1 MAIACILQRSCW
13 TNLID
18 AYHQKFHD
26 SPRTYMWGTKRL
38 DNILVDP
45 DLTQAIEHKGYL
57 GMHEGA
63 ETDHVYANMDL
74 NDKVAN
80 QGAVHRPIT
89 TKSRD
94 FLLAQSDKVKNFLD
108 ELVPSA
114 KHENYKPRVIKLARS
129 FSTHGPTQDN
139 VRVYQQ
145 MNNSFS
151 IISPKALP
159 HGI

>member
-1 MAIACILQRSCW
+1 MNGHENSPQKDSNYFSTRISAPLTTSILKCSEKMNVNPMRI
-13 TNLID
+13 LD
-18 AYHQKFHD
+18 L
-26 SPRTYMWGTKRL
+26 PTK
-38 DNILVDP
+38 DIL
-45 DLTQAIEHKGYL
+45 AK
-57 GMHEGA
+57 
-63 ETDHVYANMDL
+63 
-74 NDKVAN
+74 
-80 QGAVHRPIT
+80 
-89 TKSRD
+89 
-94 FLLAQSDKVKNFLD
+94 SDKVKNFLD